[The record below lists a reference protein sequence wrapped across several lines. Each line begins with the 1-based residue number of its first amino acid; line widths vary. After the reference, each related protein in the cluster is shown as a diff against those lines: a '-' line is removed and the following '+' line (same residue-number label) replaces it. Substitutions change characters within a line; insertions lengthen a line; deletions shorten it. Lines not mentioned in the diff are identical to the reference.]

1 MSERSFSHELDSA
14 SLGVADLDTLSAEP
28 EPAKTRQCFHCGE
41 AVDDDSVGSLVFE
54 GKTRQFCCPG
64 CFIIAET
71 IIESGQ
77 GHFYRYRTAF
87 SEKPDFTPND
97 LPAALK
103 DSLALYDQPDN
114 LEDYSHLEAEGTRSA
129 SLIIEGISCAACG
142 WLIETQ
148 LSQLSGLHSVSLN
161 LSTHR
166 LWVEWQPEQLS
177 FSQILQACYRIGFA
191 AKPFNAES
199 DSARKDQEA
208 KTSLKRLV
216 VAGIGAMQV
225 MMFAIPLYVGAF
237 KGIADEFQLWL
248 RLAGAL
254 VASAV
259 IFYSSMTFVKAA
271 WRSLKAMHLTMDVP
285 VSLAILLAYFASI
298 WSTLTQGPE
307 VYFDSICMFT
317 FFLLLGR
324 HLEMKARHNAGQLSQ
339 NLMALTPETAYRMTA
354 RGTIETVLAKSLAV
368 GDRVL
373 IKPGARVCADGHI
386 IKGNSTVDE
395 SILTGESLPIAKGEG
410 DLVIAGSLNTESPI
424 EVVITHVGQ
433 HTQLSTIAR
442 LQERA
447 LAHKPRLT
455 EVADQVAH
463 YFVLVILIVAAL
475 VYGVWYLIQPESA
488 FWIMLSVLVVTC
500 PCALSLATPTAL
512 TVATQ
517 RLKEKGLLI
526 IKGHTLETLAS
537 IKQVALDKTGTITQG
552 NVQVQAIH
560 WHLDHQ
566 EDEAVWLWLCQHLES
581 TSEHPIAKAILNLP
595 VMAVTDQDIRH
606 LLSLDGCLSFNEQQA
621 DGHLTQ
627 IRNLPGYGI
636 EAQTTLEQF
645 RIGRLDFV
653 EALVD
658 KGCDRPDWIAGSQIL
673 LGSNR
678 RGWIAGFELMD
689 PLTED
694 AQSLIAQLKNRGM
707 RLWVLTGDQQAKA
720 KALCHPLGVDAVHG
734 GLDPEQKLAQLKGM
748 QSQGPVLMVG
758 DGVNDAPVLSQ
769 ADVSMAVQKASD
781 YAKASADALLS
792 QRQLQVIVDAL
803 DMAKVCKRVIK
814 QNLVWALCYNML
826 ALPLAVLGFIPPWA
840 AAIGMSVSSLIVV
853 FNAIRLKHAA

>member
-1 MSERSFSHELDSA
+1 MSERSFSHEIGGS
-14 SLGVADLDTLSAEP
+14 SLGLADRDAVQSDP
-28 EPAKTRQCFHCGE
+28 EPMKLSRCFHCGE
-41 AVDDDSVGSLVFE
+41 AVEDDSVGSLVFE
-54 GKTRQFCCPG
+54 EKTRQFCCPG

-77 GHFYRYRTAF
+77 GNFYRYRTAF

-97 LPAALK
+97 LPVALR
-103 DSLALYDQPDN
+103 DSLRLYDQPQT
-114 LEDYSHLEAEGTRSA
+114 LEDYSHLEAQGTRSA

-148 LSQLSGLHSVSLN
+148 LLQVSGIHSVSLN

-166 LWVEWQPEQLS
+166 VWVEWQPQQVS
-177 FSQILQACYRIGFA
+177 FSKILEACYRIGFT
-191 AKPFNAES
+191 AKPFNAQSE
-199 DSARKDQEA
+199 SARKDQEA
-208 KTSLKRLV
+208 KTSLKRLL
-216 VAGIGAMQV
+216 VAGIGTMQV

-237 KGIADEFQLWL
+237 KGIADEFMLWL

-271 WRSLKAMHLTMDVP
+271 WRSLKALHLTMDVP

-298 WSTLTQGPE
+298 WSTLTQGPD

-339 NLMALTPETAYRMTA
+339 NLMALTPETAYLMTS
-354 RGTIETVLAKSLAV
+354 RGTIERVLAKSLAV

-386 IKGNSTVDE
+386 IKGNTRVDE

-410 DLVIAGSLNTESPI
+410 ESVIAGSLNTESPI
-424 EVVITHVGQ
+424 EVEITHVGQ
-433 HTQLSTIAR
+433 QTRLSTIAR

-447 LAHKPRLT
+447 LAHKPRLM

-463 YFVLVILIVAAL
+463 YFVLVILIISAL
-475 VYGVWYLIQPESA
+475 VYGVWYQLQPESA
-488 FWIMLSVLVVTC
+488 FWVMLSVLVVTC

-517 RLKEKGLLI
+517 TLKEKGLLI
-526 IKGHTLETLAS
+526 IKGHTLETLAN

-552 NVQVQAIH
+552 NIQIQAIH
-560 WHLDHQ
+560 WHPDHQ
-566 EDEAVWLWLCQHLES
+566 GDAAGWLWLCKHLES
-581 TSEHPIAKAILNLP
+581 TSEHPIAQAIMDLP
-595 VMAVTDQDIRH
+595 EMAITDKHIRH
-606 LLSLDGCLSFNEQQA
+606 LLSLDEPSSL
-621 DGHLTQ
+621 DKHRPDRHLTH
-627 IRNLPGYGI
+627 IRNRPGYGI
-636 EAQTTLEQF
+636 EAQTLLEQF

-653 EALVD
+653 EALVA
-658 KGCDRPDWIAGSQIL
+658 KGCDRPDWIADSQIV

-678 RGWIAGFELMD
+678 RGWIAGFSLID

-694 AQSLIAQLKNRGM
+694 AQSLIGQLKDRGM
-707 RLWVLTGDQQAKA
+707 TLWVLTGDQPAKA
-720 KALCHPLGVDAVHG
+720 QAMCQPLGVDAVKG
-734 GLDPEQKLAQLKGM
+734 GLDPHQKLEVLKSV

-758 DGVNDAPVLSQ
+758 DGVNDAPVLAQ
-769 ADVSMAVQKASD
+769 ADVSMAVLKASD

-792 QRQLQVIVDAL
+792 QTQLQVIVDAL

-840 AAIGMSVSSLIVV
+840 AAIGMSVSSLVVV
-853 FNAIRLKHAA
+853 FNAVRLKNF